1 MQPQNKENTPG
12 FQLLTEEECAAV
24 RSIPEDREVFIPYI
38 CEEIIE
44 SAQST
49 RRTRRE
55 FSGYAPL
62 RDTKKTK

>member
-1 MQPQNKENTPG
+1 MQPQNKETTPV
-12 FQLLTEEECAAV
+12 FQVLTEEECAAV

-49 RRTRRE
+49 QRTRRYITN
-55 FSGYAPL
+55 FS
-62 RDTKKTK
+62 